1 MNIIENYRM
10 PNRVSVV
17 TVRVACAQLAARELD
32 AADVALDDVIGAIA
46 AAGALGAD
54 VVVLPESSYP
64 GYVLLARDP
73 YAGRAIPK
81 PDDALKQIGAAARRA
96 RINAAVGIA
105 NFGPGGRIRNEAVL
119 IDRNGEQV
127 GRYAKAHLWNFDR
140 RWFAPGRDFPV
151 FDTDIGRVGMMICA
165 DGRVPEIARTLTR
178 RGAWLILDPTA
189 WVGVGPS
196 YDAMPNPQVDF
207 ALRVR
212 AAENGVWIA
221 AADKCGSETG
231 AVHYVGRSMVVA
243 PSGDIVAH
251 APADATALIV
261 AEVTRRRSKPFVA
274 TLSAAER
281 KTLRAMPRKSRG
293 SNASGAE
300 PIRIGVYQANSKR
313 GGGQRRNAARSL
325 LAQGAAAIVETSAGS
340 AAIAAALRAARGLR
354 AVVIEGPRMLAPEPA
369 RAAALSGADLLV
381 WTKPPARAAVLA
393 FARTRAMENRLYVLI
408 CARADEVQPTC
419 LVGPDGAVGAS
430 ALAGMASGFLASIDV
445 RCARDKSVVW
455 GTDAF
460 ADRTP
465 DAYELFV

>member
-1 MNIIENYRM
+1 M
-10 PNRVSVV
+10 PNRVSLV
-17 TVRVACAQLAARELD
+17 TVRVACAQLLAREIEQATASLE
-32 AADVALDDVIGAIA
+32 DVIGAIA

-54 VVVLPESSYP
+54 IVVLPECAYP
-64 GYVLLARDP
+64 GYVLLDGDP
-73 YAGRAIPK
+73 YARRAIPP
-81 PDDALKQIGAAARRA
+81 PDEALRRIGEAARRA

-105 NFGPGGRIRNEAVL
+105 NRGLDGRVRNEAVL
-119 IDRNGEQV
+119 LDRGGAIA

-140 RWFAPGRDFPV
+140 RWFTPGREYPV

-243 PSGDIVAH
+243 PGGDIVAC
-251 APADATALIV
+251 APSDATALIIAEFSRTRARPYV
-261 AEVTRRRSKPFVA
+261 AA
-274 TLSAAER
+274 LSPSER
-281 KTLRAMPRKSRG
+281 KALRSLPRISKAAAAKAG
-293 SNASGAE
+293 
-300 PIRIGVYQANSKR
+300 PIRLGVYQAKGSANGAHR
-313 GGGQRRNAARSL
+313 DRALQSL
-325 LAQGAAAIVETSAGS
+325 RAQGAATIVETAAGTP
-340 AAIAAALRAARGLR
+340 AIAAALRKLRGVR
-354 AVVIEGPRMLAPEPA
+354 TAIVEGPRMLAPEPA
-369 RAAALSGADLLV
+369 RAAALAGSDLLI
-381 WTKPPARAAVLA
+381 WTKPPAGPHIAA
-393 FARTRAMENRLYVLI
+393 FARTRAMENRVYVLI
-408 CARADEVQPTC
+408 CGRANREQPAC
-419 LVGPDGAVGAS
+419 LVGPDGAPCGS
-430 ALAGMASGFLASIDV
+430 ALAGTASGFLATIDV
-445 RCARDKSVVW
+445 RSARDKSVVW

-465 DAYELFV
+465 DAYELYL